1 VLPVCVNVR
10 VLGLFNPAVNAAMPI
25 VHKSVP
31 VTAPVAQYCAASSSS
46 GDALVVATVAA
57 VVFAHVHATAEV
69 WLKVVA

>member
-1 VLPVCVNVR
+1 VLPVWVNVS
-10 VLGLFNPAVNAAMPI
+10 VLGLFNPAVNAAMPT

-46 GDALVVATVAA
+46 GDALVVLTVAT
-57 VVFAHVHATAEV
+57 VVFAQSHGTAEV